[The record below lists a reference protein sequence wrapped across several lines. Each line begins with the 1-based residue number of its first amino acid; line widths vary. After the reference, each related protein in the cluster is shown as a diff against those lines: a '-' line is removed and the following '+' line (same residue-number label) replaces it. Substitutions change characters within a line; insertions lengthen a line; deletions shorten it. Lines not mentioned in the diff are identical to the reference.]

1 MCVHTLL
8 HRTTSVYTFEGNHC
22 LINAVLYMWVVVV
35 LKFGLHGIDKRENLL
50 QSVVPRLIPQRQVSV
65 VNKVQV
71 PGDFLESVSG
81 YPGCVVEHRICRPVV
96 ADLGEMVEAH
106 DNHEA

>member
-1 MCVHTLL
+1 
-8 HRTTSVYTFEGNHC
+8 
-22 LINAVLYMWVVVV
+22 MWVVVV
-35 LKFGLHGIDKRENLL
+35 LKFGFHGIDKRENLL

-65 VNKVQV
+65 VNEVQV

-81 YPGCVVEHRICRPVV
+81 YPGCNKCVVEHRIRRPVV

>member
-1 MCVHTLL
+1 MGVYYCQYVCVHTLL

-65 VNKVQV
+65 VNEVQV

-81 YPGCVVEHRICRPVV
+81 YPGCIG
-96 ADLGEMVEAH
+96 A
-106 DNHEA
+106 